1 MTLADNATVL
11 NPVQDFAALQACL
24 DLLDTNVFV
33 ADAELRLVYANQ
45 RALQTLGTIADEI
58 YAVFKVRREDILG
71 ASIHRFHRSPQAVEK
86 VLRDPNT
93 MPHAAT
99 FSFGK
104 VTLRTKINRIKTPDG
119 LTHGFIVNWEDVSAE
134 ATRQA
139 DLDRVQ
145 AMMEQM
151 PINVVYADR
160 EMVIRYMNPASKQAL
175 RALEAHLPCSAEAV
189 IGRSLDVFFHGPG
202 NDFSK
207 VQDPRNLPLQAHSR
221 IGADS
226 LETHASAILDS
237 RGQSSGVM
245 LTWEVVT
252 QRAAMENQLR
262 EAQKRETEQA
272 DELRARVDKMLGCVK
287 AAATGDLRVSTG
299 VNGNDAVG
307 QMGGQ
312 LDGFFTHMRGSIG
325 AIGHSA
331 QTLGSAAE
339 ELTATSRQMGSNAQ
353 VTSKQATNVAS
364 AAKQVSANVQTV
376 ASGTEELGASIREIA
391 KSAADAA
398 RIATTA
404 VDAAEVTNKT
414 IQKLGDSS
422 AEIGNVI
429 KVITSIAQQTN
440 LLALNATIE
449 AARAGE
455 AGKGFAVVAN
465 EVKELA
471 KETAKA
477 TGDISRRIEA
487 IQSDTRGA
495 IDAIGK
501 ISSIINQV
509 NTIQTT
515 IASAVE
521 EQTATTNEIGRNV
534 AQAALGAN
542 DISKSIGEV
551 ARTANDTSEAAANT
565 LAASQDLAKLAA
577 ELQEMVGRFQV

>member
-1 MTLADNATVL
+1 MTATPSLVA
-11 NPVQDFAALQACL
+11 NPLQDTQALHACL
-24 DLLDTNVFV
+24 DHVETNVFV
-33 ADAELRLVYANQ
+33 ADAELRLVYANR
-45 RALQTLGTIADEI
+45 RALRTLESIADEI
-58 YAVFKVRREDILG
+58 ERVFKVKRDEVLG
-71 ASIHRFHRSPQAVEK
+71 GSIHRFHRNPAAVER
-86 VLRDPNT
+86 VLRDPSKL
-93 MPHAAT
+93 PHAAT
-99 FSFGK
+99 FSFGR
-104 VTLRTKINRIKTPDG
+104 VTLRTRINSVNTEDG
-119 LTHGFIVNWEDVSAE
+119 VKVGYIVNWEDVSSE
-134 ATRQA
+134 MQRQA
-139 DLDRVQ
+139 ELDRMQ
-145 AMMEQM
+145 TMMDQM
-151 PINVVYADR
+151 PINVAYADPDL
-160 EMVIRYMNPASKQAL
+160 VIRYLNPAAQATL
-175 RALEAHLPCSAEAV
+175 TTLEAHLPCRAAAV
-189 IGRSLDVFFHGPG
+189 VGRSIELFFASSPEELQ
-202 NDFSK
+202 K
-207 VQDPRNLPLQAHSR
+207 ARDPRNLPLQSHSR
-221 IGADS
+221 IGT
-226 LETHASAILDS
+226 ETIETFISGILDGN
-237 RGQSSGVM
+237 GQVTGLM
-245 LTWEVVT
+245 MTWEVVT
-252 QRAAMENQLR
+252 QRLAMEKQLR
-262 EAQKRETEQA
+262 DAGDREREQA
-272 DELRARVDKMLGCVK
+272 RAMREKADKVLAAVK
-287 AAATGDLRVSTG
+287 TAAAGDLRQTIG
-299 VNGNDAVG
+299 MRDDDAIGQVG
-307 QMGGQ
+307 KQ
-312 LDGFFTHMRGSIG
+312 LDGFFNHMRGSIG

-339 ELTATSRQMGSNAQ
+339 ELTATSRQMGGNAQ
-353 VTSKQATNVAS
+353 ITSKQATNVAS
-364 AAKQVSANVQTV
+364 AAKQVSSSVQTV
-376 ASGTEELGASIREIA
+376 ASSTEELGASIREIA
-391 KSAADAA
+391 RNAGDAA

-404 VDAAEVTNKT
+404 VDAAETTNKT

-501 ISSIINQV
+501 ISAIINQV
-509 NTIQTT
+509 NTIQST

-521 EQTATTNEIGRNV
+521 EQTATTNEISRNV
-534 AQAALGAN
+534 AQAALGAT